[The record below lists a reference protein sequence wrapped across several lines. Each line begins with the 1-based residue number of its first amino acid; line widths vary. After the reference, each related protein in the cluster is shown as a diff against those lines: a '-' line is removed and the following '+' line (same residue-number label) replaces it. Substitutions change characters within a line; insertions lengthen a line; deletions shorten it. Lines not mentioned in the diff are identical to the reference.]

1 MKAKLPT
8 LYCLLFGLVAVTSQV
23 RAAKTGSIVSNIAAQ
38 YHDGQIF
45 VTWTNIPGAD
55 TGFYYIYKS
64 NKAINTSNIS
74 TATYVGRSMYNFGT
88 DYRFNLVAIDG
99 ITRYLVTNDNP
110 RTVLSPTQNVFVYTE
125 NKANDTSYFAIVSLW
140 NIKKSNTKFVTDSNA
155 TSSYV
160 IGQLDPVKSYLEESN
175 VAFSNSKNGETMD
188 VYVHYGGKNSSPNY
202 PAMANEGCLAFHW
215 GITKEGPNSSGL
227 ACYLKFH
234 GGGGSFISAQIAT
247 VMTNTWKVSIDDW
260 IPAFGIDPKEGD
272 NTKWFGYDDILNIYR
287 VFNKSPAPTTGV
299 IRAYTY
305 NRVDWTYEWI
315 IKNWPGAIDT
325 TKTYLIG
332 DSEGTGSVMLHS
344 QVEPQRW
351 AGCIFTNPKF
361 NLNAPPDYNP
371 DCKYNEGGSG
381 RNSLNI
387 YWGDHAVTN
396 LPTDILITPGGTKY
410 YNIYNVTDA
419 NWMMKQN
426 RPNGLPFMGAIS
438 GKNDN
443 TTCWQEKPAF
453 YDSVDYY
460 SAGGYY
466 FWDLRLH
473 GGNGYNEW
481 PALANADLQ
490 TRFLLNRSYPAI
502 SYCSIDGN
510 PGASNVMTPPY
521 YNGDS
526 VGTIHGN
533 VDWLDSTLMDSA
545 HQWSLQMFI
554 FQQVCNSGLVVPAT
568 LPSYATAT
576 IALRRLQK
584 FVNIPNKTKLCW
596 SVTNKGVVVQSG
608 TYTTKKQTIPITLKN
623 VRIYADTSTFSIVYC
638 SSQPSRLLMA
648 SKDVNAEIT
657 AFPNPCSENFLT
669 VNVPDELD
677 ASAKILVY
685 DVLGHLVMQSDI
697 GTSYAESQ
705 TFKMN
710 VTNFKP
716 GIYYVNLIQDQTSET
731 FNFIKSY

>member
-1 MKAKLPT
+1 MKKHLAAIAG
-8 LYCLLFGLVAVTSQV
+8 LLLLLTGFNTKAVPV
-23 RAAKTGSIVSNIAAQ
+23 VSNISAT

-45 VTWTNIPGAD
+45 IVWTNIPSAD
-55 TGFYYIYKS
+55 TGFYYVYKS
-64 NKAINTSNIS
+64 KKKITSSNLKN
-74 TATYVGRSMYNFGT
+74 ATYVGRVTYNFGY

-99 ITRYLVTNDNP
+99 VTRYLVINDNP
-110 RTVLSPTQNVFVYTE
+110 RTVLSTTQNVFVYTE
-125 NKANDTSYFAIVSLW
+125 TAAGDTSFFAVTSAWGMTKI
-140 NIKKSNTKFVTDSNA
+140 NTHIAADSNA
-155 TSSYV
+155 TSGKV
-160 IGQLDPVKSYLEESN
+160 IGQLDPVKCYLEESGVPFAGAKQN
-175 VAFSNSKNGETMD
+175 ETMD
-188 VYVHYGGKNSSPNY
+188 VYIHYGGNKSCLNY

-215 GITKEGPNSSGL
+215 GITKEGPNSTGV

-234 GGGGSFISAQIAT
+234 PGGSGGNFISAQLTT
-247 VMTNTWKVSIDDW
+247 VMTNTWKICFDDW
-260 IPAFGIDPKEGD
+260 IPAFGIDARTGD
-272 NTKWFGYDDILNIYR
+272 NTRWLGYSQYTDIYKINLD
-287 VFNKSPAPTTGV
+287 SPPPTTG
-299 IRAYTY
+299 IIKGYTFH
-305 NRVDWTYEWI
+305 RVDWEYEWI
-315 IKNWPGAIDT
+315 LKNWPGAIDT
-325 TKTYLIG
+325 NKIYLLG

-344 QVEPQRW
+344 QVEPNRW
-351 AGCIFTNPKF
+351 AACISANPKF
-361 NLNAPPDYNP
+361 NLNAPQDYNS
-371 DCKYNEGGSG
+371 DCRYNTGASG

-387 YWGDHAVTN
+387 YWGDHLVTN
-396 LPTDILITPGGTKY
+396 LPTDILISSGGTKY

-419 NWMMKQN
+419 NYMMKQN
-426 RPNGLPFMGAIS
+426 KLIALPFMGAIS

-466 FWDLRLH
+466 FWDLREH
-473 GGNGYNEW
+473 GGDGYNEW
-481 PALANADLQ
+481 PPLQ
-490 TRFLLNRSYPAI
+490 NNQLQNHYFLNHSYPAI

-510 PGASNVMTPPY
+510 PGDANVPTPPY
-521 YNGDS
+521 YDGDS

-533 VDWLDSTLMDSA
+533 VDWLDGTLIDSSNK
-545 HQWSLQMFI
+545 WSLQIFI
-554 FQQVCNSGLVVPAT
+554 TQKVCNSGLIVPAT